1 LWGEGG
7 NGIVCINLEVE
18 MLTYLIAGVITFLF
32 TTVLS
37 IAGIGAAFILIP
49 VFVALGIPL
58 LTAMS
63 VALLLNSIS
72 MTFASINYAKSKLIL
87 FKVSIPI
94 IISAAILSPLGA
106 LSAQHLPKTVL
117 LWLFIAFLIFAGSM
131 MLFYNAKGKEFKAGT
146 GKMIGY
152 GSTVGAVA
160 GYLGGLLGVGGGN
173 FIVPVLVWLGIDPK
187 KASAT
192 TAFVV
197 IFSSLAGFLGHAA
210 LGDMSL
216 YLLGFTVVGSIAGA
230 LLGSYLM
237 NKKLNTKQVKIIIGV
252 VLYLIAAQ
260 MIWKLLVK

>member
-1 LWGEGG
+1 
-7 NGIVCINLEVE
+7 
-18 MLTYLIAGVITFLF
+18 MFTYLIAGVITFLF

-131 MLFYNAKGKEFKAGT
+131 MLFYNARGR
-146 GKMIGY
+146 
-152 GSTVGAVA
+152 S
-160 GYLGGLLGVGGGN
+160 LRQ
-173 FIVPVLVWLGIDPK
+173 VLVR
-187 KASAT
+187 
-192 TAFVV
+192 
-197 IFSSLAGFLGHAA
+197 
-210 LGDMSL
+210 
-216 YLLGFTVVGSIAGA
+216 
-230 LLGSYLM
+230 
-237 NKKLNTKQVKIIIGV
+237 
-252 VLYLIAAQ
+252 
-260 MIWKLLVK
+260 